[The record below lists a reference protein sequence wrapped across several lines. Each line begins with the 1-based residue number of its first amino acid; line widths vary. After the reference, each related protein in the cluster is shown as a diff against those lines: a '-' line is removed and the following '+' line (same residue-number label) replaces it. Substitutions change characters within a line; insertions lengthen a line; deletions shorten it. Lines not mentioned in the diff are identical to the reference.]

1 MSGSPSDA
9 APAAVP
15 GEAALP
21 VARIGADG
29 RRRVDL
35 RALSALAAP
44 LMLTNAIQAAL
55 NLTDTWFIGRLSTDA
70 VAAMGAIYWL
80 MSCAILMLGGVGFAV
95 QSFVSQADGG
105 GRRSRAALS
114 AWNGIWAGLAC
125 WPLFAAVAWLG
136 PALLRPFSLEPAI
149 AALSLAYW
157 EPRMLGAVLGTIGW
171 AMMSFFNGIGAT
183 RITLRVALVTLLANI
198 PANEFFMFGLGQGMA
213 GAAHGTNVAQAA
225 GIVVGL
231 VSFLGSRFASRY
243 RTRLV
248 WRPRLAIMRRQ
259 LAVGLPVGVM
269 YAADVL
275 GVAMMQMMVT
285 QVGKVGAAATQVVM
299 MLTSLAY
306 MPTLGLA
313 SAGTTAVGQ
322 AIGAGDRDWA
332 ARVGTF
338 VTRCCAGLMLGIAL
352 LLLTFSQWLLPGFFP
367 DGDPAGREAVALALV
382 LLWPAAAYQFF
393 DGLYFGSSFALRATG
408 DTAVPART
416 ALLLSWLFFVPL
428 AHTLVF
434 TPEQAWLPGLPQA
447 GLGAVGG
454 WLALMA
460 YAMVLG
466 TLMYRR
472 WRSERW
478 RRIDLWGA

>member
-1 MSGSPSDA
+1 MNDA
-9 APAAVP
+9 TTTLPAV
-15 GEAALP
+15 
-21 VARIGADG
+21 RIGADG
-29 RRRVDL
+29 RRRVDARAVL
-35 RALSALAAP
+35 RLAAP
-44 LMLTNAIQAAL
+44 LMVTNAIQAAL
-55 NLTDTWFIGRLSTDA
+55 NLTDTWFIGRISTDA

-105 GRRSRAALS
+105 GRRVRAAQS

-125 WPLFAAVAWLG
+125 WPLFALVALLG
-136 PALLRPFSLEPAI
+136 AALLRPFSLEASI
-149 AALSLAYW
+149 EALALAYW
-157 EPRMLGAVLGTIGW
+157 EPRMYGAVLGTLGW

-183 RITLRVALVTLLANI
+183 RITLIVAVVTLLANI
-198 PANEFFMFGLGQGMA
+198 PANQYFMFEAGLGMA
-213 GAAHGTNVAQAA
+213 GAAHGTNVAQAL
-225 GIVVGL
+225 GLVVGL
-231 VSFLGSRFASRY
+231 GFFVGPRLAERY
-243 RTRLV
+243 RTRLA
-248 WRPRLAIMRRQ
+248 WRPRLGIISRQ
-259 LAVGLPVGVM
+259 LTVGLPVGVM

-313 SAGTTAVGQ
+313 SAGTTVVGQ
-322 AIGAGDRDWA
+322 SIGAGDRDWA
-332 ARVGTF
+332 AQIGTF
-338 VTRCCAGLMLGIAL
+338 VTWCCAGLMLGMALSL
-352 LLLTFSQWLLPGFFP
+352 LLLSPWLLPGFLAG
-367 DGDPAGREAVALALV
+367 GDAAAGEAVALALL

-434 TPEQAWLPGLPQA
+434 TAEQAWVPGLPQA
-447 GLGAVGG
+447 GLGALGG

-466 TLMYRR
+466 SVMYRR

-478 RRIDLWGA
+478 RRIDIWGG